1 MLSSLPTEL
10 IREIIESTVPH
21 TFHSKTYL
29 ERQRTLCSLSL
40 VSKLFRSIAQP
51 LLSEI
56 VWIKSTSEI
65 DRLPLAGTS
74 RIGKEGRGVKCAVVE
89 SSQDED
95 ARSPSA
101 KTASLERALQLLQSA
116 TTLAVGGH
124 YDGVLDL
131 SIFETF
137 PSAFSMVLI
146 PQPEFRADC
155 SSTRSHATSSLGLD
169 VELLSTSHSSKD

>member
-21 TFHSKTYL
+21 TFHSTTYQ

-51 LLSEI
+51 LLLEI
-56 VWIKSTSEI
+56 VWIESTSEI

-74 RIGKEGRGVKCAVVE
+74 RSGEHGRAVRCAVVDL
-89 SSQDED
+89 SRVDE

-101 KTASLERALQLLQSA
+101 NIANLERALPHFQSV
-116 TTLAVGGH
+116 TTLTVTGFLEGS
-124 YDGVLDL
+124 LDL
-131 SIFETF
+131 CAFENFLGTSYS
-137 PSAFSMVLI
+137 PSVYLVVKA
-146 PQPEFRADC
+146 A
-155 SSTRSHATSSLGLD
+155 
-169 VELLSTSHSSKD
+169 